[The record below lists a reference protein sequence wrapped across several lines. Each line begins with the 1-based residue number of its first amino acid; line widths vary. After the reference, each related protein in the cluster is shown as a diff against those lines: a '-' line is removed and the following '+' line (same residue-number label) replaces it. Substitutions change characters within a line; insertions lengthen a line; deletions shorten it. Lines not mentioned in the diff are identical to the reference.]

1 MLKAFPV
8 VTNQRMSPDTANV
21 LLEQKMAQLKT
32 NDLRQIKKKKKK
44 TKISRKMDKSQFY
57 LDSTTVVTETYF
69 LSLMFLYCKI

>member
-44 TKISRKMDKSQFY
+44 LKFQERWISLNFTLILQQ
-57 LDSTTVVTETYF
+57 
-69 LSLMFLYCKI
+69 

>member
-32 NDLRQIKKKKKK
+32 NDLRQIKKKKNKLK
-44 TKISRKMDKSQFY
+44 FQERWISLNFTLILQQ
-57 LDSTTVVTETYF
+57 
-69 LSLMFLYCKI
+69 